1 MAGIFRFSLIC
12 SENTRDNGRNKE
24 PKCFVQLPL
33 VTGSQRHMAEKIKET
48 ENSALS
54 LRMCGRCQIW
64 TLDRCLS
71 SQLISHSYL
80 QPVIHHLPI
89 SHVTVTFFV
98 FDLTEI
104 TVPFGFER
112 NEITV
117 PFVFVKSD
125 ITVPSYFDR
134 TEYCTECTHVL

>member
-1 MAGIFRFSLIC
+1 M
-12 SENTRDNGRNKE
+12 
-24 PKCFVQLPL
+24 
-33 VTGSQRHMAEKIKET
+33 
-48 ENSALS
+48 
-54 LRMCGRCQIW
+54 
-64 TLDRCLS
+64 
-71 SQLISHSYL
+71 
-80 QPVIHHLPI
+80 IHHLPI

-125 ITVPSYFDR
+125 ITVPFYFDR
-134 TEYCTECTHVL
+134 TVDNCTLYSVNWHSTVLMYCSMHVVPEPVRNAMA